1 MRIQDFVI
9 GIMAFGVLS
18 IVLFASSI
26 EVYDNL
32 ENRTGITITINESY
46 TSEFQTFVSDRH
58 DDTID
63 LSNDI
68 SSNSPGGSEGEIS
81 TEEADFG
88 IGSGLKAASQIF
100 KAPGL
105 FKKTIMGTGDT
116 PGLGS
121 RLGIRSEFLNFAI
134 AAFILIVSIILISSI
149 LRNKL

>member
-18 IVLFASSI
+18 IVLFSSAI
-26 EVYDNL
+26 ELNDNL
-32 ENRTGITITINESY
+32 ENKTGIAITINESY
-46 TSEFQTFVSDRH
+46 TSEYQEFVSTRH

-68 SSNSPGGSEGEIS
+68 SSTSPGGSEGDIS
-81 TEEADFG
+81 TEESSFG
-88 IGSGLKAASQIF
+88 IGTGLKAASQIF

-105 FKKTIMGTGDT
+105 FAKTIQGED
-116 PGLGS
+116 GLGGK
-121 RLGIRSEFLNFAI
+121 LGVRSEFIDFAV